1 MFRIID
7 WYVGRTILKTTMLV
21 LVTLQGLS
29 AIIKFVDQLGDVGK
43 GNYQILDA
51 LWYVILSIP
60 KELELFFPMAALL
73 GALIGLGNLA
83 TSSELVI
90 MQSIGLSKANISTAV
105 IKTAVPMMIIMMLL
119 GEFVAPKAE
128 LMANTMRSA
137 KKSGGAMIAVQNSVW
152 AKDKN
157 SFVNIGQVRNGKEL
171 RQVTVYYFDKNQ
183 TLYQV
188 LRAPEAQYQ
197 KNSGNWKMTDASM
210 TLLSDRQI
218 QRKQLGTYDWYSS
231 LTPQKL
237 GVVVVKPLNLPI
249 SGLYSYIN
257 YLHQNHQDAAPYEL
271 AMWRK
276 VMMPFTVVIMMLL
289 ALSYIFGPLR
299 SVSMGARLI
308 MGIMTGFGFYVLNQ
322 VLASVSL
329 VYKMPPVIG
338 AMGPSLLFFVLALYM
353 INRRIK

>member
-7 WYVGRTILKTTMLV
+7 LYIGRTILKTTTLV

-43 GNYQILDA
+43 GNYDMLDA

-90 MQSIGLSKANISTAV
+90 MQSIGLSKSNIASAV
-105 IKTAVPMMIIMMLL
+105 MKTAIPMMIIMMLL

-128 LMANTMRSA
+128 LMAKTMRSA
-137 KKSGGAMIAVQNSVW
+137 KKSGSALIAVQNSVW

-171 RQVTVYYFDKNQ
+171 RQVIVYYFDQNQ
-183 TLYQV
+183 SLYQV
-188 LRAPEAQYQ
+188 LKAPEASYQ
-197 KNSGNWKMTDASM
+197 QDSWLMRDASM
-210 TLLSDRQI
+210 TLFSDNQI
-218 QRKQLGTYDWYSS
+218 QRKQLGDYRWYSS

-237 GVVVVKPLNLPI
+237 SVVVIQPLNLPI
-249 SGLYSYIN
+249 SGLYSYIH
-257 YLHQNHQDAAPYEL
+257 YLKQNNQDAAPYEL
-271 AMWRK
+271 AMWRQL
-276 VMMPFTVVIMMLL
+276 MMPLTVIIMMLL
-289 ALSYIFGPLR
+289 ALSYVFGPLR

-308 MGIMTGFGFYVLNQ
+308 LGIISGFSFYVLNQ
-322 VLASVSL
+322 VLASLSL
-329 VYKMPPVIG
+329 VYKMPPIIG
-338 AMGPSLLFFVLALYM
+338 AVVPSLMFLVLALYM
-353 INRRIK
+353 INRRSN

>member
-7 WYVGRTILKTTMLV
+7 WYVGRTIITTTMLV

-29 AIIKFVDQLGDVGK
+29 SIIKFVDQLGDVGK
-43 GNYQILDA
+43 GNYHMLDA
-51 LWYVILSIP
+51 LWYVILTIP

-90 MQSIGLSKANISTAV
+90 MQSVGLSKGNIANAV

-128 LMANTMRSA
+128 IMAKSMRSA
-137 KKSGGAMIAVQNSVW
+137 KKSGGAMISVQNSVW
-152 AKDKN
+152 AKDKS
-157 SFVNIGQVRNGKEL
+157 SFVNIGQVRNGKHL
-171 RQVTVYYFDKNQ
+171 RQITVYYFDQNQ
-183 TLYQV
+183 NLYQI
-188 LRAPEAQYQ
+188 LMAPRANYQ
-197 KNSGNWKMTDASM
+197 GGSWVMQNAVM
-210 TLLSDRQI
+210 TLFSDDKIQQKKLSD
-218 QRKQLGTYDWYSS
+218 YHWYSS
-231 LTPQKL
+231 LNPEKL

-257 YLHQNHQDAAPYEL
+257 YLKQNKQDAAPYQL

-276 VMMPFTVVIMMLL
+276 IMMPLTVVIMMLL

-308 MGIMTGFGFYVLNQ
+308 MGIITGFSFYVLNQ
-322 VLASVSL
+322 VLASLSL
-329 VYKMPPVIG
+329 VYKMPPIIG
-338 AMGPSLLFFVLALYM
+338 AVGPSLMFFALALYM
-353 INRRIK
+353 INRRR

>member
-7 WYVGRTILKTTMLV
+7 WYVGRTIITTTMLV

-29 AIIKFVDQLGDVGK
+29 SIIKFVDQLGDVGK
-43 GNYQILDA
+43 GNYHMLDA
-51 LWYVILSIP
+51 LWYVILTIP

-90 MQSIGLSKANISTAV
+90 MQSVGLSKGNIANAV

-128 LMANTMRSA
+128 LMAKSMRSA
-137 KKSGGAMIAVQNSVW
+137 KKSGGAMISVQNGVW
-152 AKDKN
+152 AKDKS
-157 SFVNIGQVRNGKEL
+157 SFVNIGQVRNGKHL
-171 RQVTVYYFDKNQ
+171 RRITVYYFDQNQ
-183 TLYQV
+183 NLYQI
-188 LRAPEAQYQ
+188 LTAPRANYQ
-197 KNSGNWKMTDASM
+197 NGSWLMQNAVM
-210 TLLSDRQI
+210 TLFSDDKI
-218 QRKQLGTYDWYSS
+218 QQKRLAGYHWYSA
-231 LTPQKL
+231 LTPEKL

-257 YLHQNHQDAAPYEL
+257 YLRQNKQDPAPYQL

-276 VMMPFTVVIMMLL
+276 IMMPFTVVIMMLL

-308 MGIMTGFGFYVLNQ
+308 MGIITGFSFYVLNQ
-322 VLASVSL
+322 VLASLSL
-329 VYKMPPVIG
+329 VYKMPPIIG
-338 AMGPSLLFFVLALYM
+338 AIGPSLMFFALAVYM
-353 INRRIK
+353 INRRR

>member
-1 MFRIID
+1 M
-7 WYVGRTILKTTMLV
+7 TTMLV

-43 GNYQILDA
+43 GDYQIIDA
-51 LWYVILSIP
+51 LWYVLLSIP

-90 MQSIGLSKANISTAV
+90 MQSVGLSKGNIANAV

-119 GEFVAPKAE
+119 GEFIAPKAE
-128 LMANTMRSA
+128 LMAKSMRAA
-137 KKSGGAMIAVQNSVW
+137 KKSGQAMITVQNSVW

-157 SFVNIGQVRNGKEL
+157 SFVNVGQVRDGKEL
-171 RQVTVYYFDKNQ
+171 RDVTVYYFNQ
-183 TLYQV
+183 NNNLYQV
-188 LRAPEAQYQ
+188 LRAPLANYDDGSWVM
-197 KNSGNWKMTDASM
+197 NDASM
-210 TLLSDRQI
+210 VLFSDNKI
-218 QRKQLGTYDWYSS
+218 QKQQLGEYRWYSS
-231 LTPQKL
+231 LTPEKL

-257 YLHQNHQDAAPYEL
+257 YLKQNHQDSSPYQL
-271 AMWRK
+271 ALWRK
-276 VMMPFTVVIMMLL
+276 IMMPFTVVIMMLL

-308 MGIMTGFGFYVLNQ
+308 MGIISGFSFYVPNQ
-322 VLASVSL
+322 VLASLSL
-329 VYKMPPVIG
+329 VYKLPPVIG
-338 AMGPSLLFFVLALYM
+338 AVGPSLMFFALAIYM
-353 INRRIK
+353 INKRRS

>member
-7 WYVGRTILKTTMLV
+7 WYVGRTILMTSMLV
-21 LVTLQGLS
+21 LITLQGLS

-73 GALIGLGNLA
+73 GSLIGLGNLA

-90 MQSIGLSKANISTAV
+90 MQSVGLSKGNIANAV

-119 GEFVAPKAE
+119 GEFIAPKAE
-128 LMANTMRSA
+128 MMATSMRTA
-137 KKSGGAMIAVQNSVW
+137 KKSGEAMIAVQNSVW
-152 AKDKN
+152 AKDKG
-157 SFVNIGQVRNGKEL
+157 SFVNIGQVRNGSEL
-171 RQVTVYYFDKNQ
+171 RNVTVYYFDQNNS
-183 TLYQV
+183 LYQV
-188 LRAPEAQYQ
+188 LQAPLAHYD
-197 KNSGNWKMTDASM
+197 NGSWMMTDANM
-210 TLLSDRQI
+210 TLFSDAKI
-218 QRKQLGTYDWYSS
+218 QRQELGQYRWYSS
-231 LTPQKL
+231 LTPDKL
-237 GVVVVKPLNLPI
+237 GVVVVSPLNLPI

-257 YLHQNHQDAAPYEL
+257 YLKQNHQDPSPYQL

-276 VMMPFTVVIMMLL
+276 IMMPFTVVIMMLL

-308 MGIMTGFGFYVLNQ
+308 MGIITGFGFYVLNQ
-322 VLASVSL
+322 VLASLSL
-329 VYKMPPVIG
+329 VYKLPPVIG
-338 AMGPSLLFFVLALYM
+338 AVGPSILFFILALYM
-353 INRRIK
+353 INRRRS